1 MNKQPTLSELNSMEP
16 KQVTGGQIPFP
27 LPGAPGMPLKPV
39 TPPVYITL
47 AIGEGGGDLPD
58 MLS

>member
-1 MNKQPTLSELNSMEP
+1 MNKQATLSELTDMDPQHVS
-16 KQVTGGQIPFP
+16 GGQIPFP
-27 LPGAPGMPLKPV
+27 LPGAPTMPLQPV